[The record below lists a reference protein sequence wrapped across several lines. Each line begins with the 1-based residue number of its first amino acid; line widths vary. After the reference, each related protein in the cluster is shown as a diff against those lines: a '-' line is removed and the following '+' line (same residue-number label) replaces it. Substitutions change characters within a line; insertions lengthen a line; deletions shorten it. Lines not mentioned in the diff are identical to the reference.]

1 MATLNDFP
9 KIAKSLKTSNKNQ
22 IQLLHR
28 LIIGEEGDRLN
39 RSRLRKF
46 SGFPS
51 DFQFEETKQKVV
63 AEFSLK
69 DLIAKCNLLHLEFY
83 TDLDKCDTIL
93 THLSDHS
100 LLTTEASDFSE
111 TEDLD
116 ESEPK
121 LTDSLQSEKLK
132 IYEKLFNTS
141 RTFRPNNDKKFDDPT
156 HAAKFDRKR
165 TRNPQAVCYS
175 CGLTGHKSTQCTN
188 KPHGKQCYGCK
199 NFGHIH
205 TNCPQNSR
213 NSASKSDSKLATPA
227 RTVNQISAQ
236 NFPQNLMHVDI
247 TLSGIQLTALS
258 DTGSQAAIINEKT
271 YLRIGSKPL
280 YPSQITF
287 SGIGRN
293 TVQSIGFF
301 QDSITVQ
308 NLTLPAKIH
317 VLSDD
322 TLPLDV
328 LIGIDFLQQTQFT
341 FDKDGIRFC
350 SNNDEYF
357 LLHVA
362 NVIDDCPFDLSHVSV
377 IQILEMNCHH

>member
-1 MATLNDFP
+1 PDSSNN
-9 KIAKSLKTSNKNQ
+9 KIILYGCKS
-22 IQLLHR
+22 I
-28 LIIGEEGDRLN
+28 
-39 RSRLRKF
+39 
-46 SGFPS
+46 P
-51 DFQFEETKQKVV
+51 
-63 AEFSLK
+63 EFK
-69 DLIAKCNLLHLEFY
+69 
-83 TDLDKCDTIL
+83 
-93 THLSDHS
+93 
-100 LLTTEASDFSE
+100 
-111 TEDLD
+111 
-116 ESEPK
+116 
-121 LTDSLQSEKLK
+121 EKLK

-141 RTFRPNNDKKFDDPT
+141 RIFRSNNDKKFDPT
-156 HAAKFDRKR
+156 HAAKFDCKR
-165 TRNPQAVCYS
+165 IPNPQPVCYS
-175 CGLTGHKSTQCTN
+175 CGLKGHKSTQCTN

-205 TNCPQNSR
+205 ANCPQNSR
-213 NSASKSDSKLATPA
+213 NSTSKSDSKLATPA

-247 TLSGIQLTALS
+247 TLSGIQLTALC
-258 DTGSQAAIINEKT
+258 DTSSQATIINEKT
-271 YLRIGSKPL
+271 YLRIGSPPL

-301 QDSITVQ
+301 QDSITIQ

-317 VLSDD
+317 VLSDG

-357 LLHVA
+357 LFHVA
-362 NVIDDCPFDLSHVSV
+362 NVIDDCPFDLSHVSD
-377 IQILEMNCHH
+377 